1 MTGNGT
7 GFGRGERHSLPGLGA
22 HSGVKNESRQC
33 VYIMANGLTFRRQR
47 TVVHQGNVSSALSG
61 TYCFARKRERMAEK
75 HAFKIGWANLP
86 HKMFFVFFNW
96 ISLVPY
102 FIYRCCGTI
111 LWKCKVPPAGRC
123 ACFCSS
129 TKSQWLVCIEQWN
142 GGSWVVITSW
152 QKTKCK
158 M

>member
-1 MTGNGT
+1 MGQDLGEESGT
-7 GFGRGERHSLPGLGA
+7 LYRDSVLILEWKMKADSVCILWL
-22 HSGVKNESRQC
+22 
-33 VYIMANGLTFRRQR
+33 MAW
-47 TVVHQGNVSSALSG
+47 LSG
-61 TYCFARKRERMAEK
+61 DSARLFIRVMFQAHYQVPIVLLGKGKEWQRNMLLRLVELICLIKCF
-75 HAFKIGWANLP
+75 
-86 HKMFFVFFNW
+86 FFFFNW